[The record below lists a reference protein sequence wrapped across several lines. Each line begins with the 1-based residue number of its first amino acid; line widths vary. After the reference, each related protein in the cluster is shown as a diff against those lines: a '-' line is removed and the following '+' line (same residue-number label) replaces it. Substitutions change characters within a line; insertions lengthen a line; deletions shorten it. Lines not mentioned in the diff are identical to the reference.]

1 MASNNDEMENTQYS
15 QSAIIFLFIGLIV
28 WILILAFAIY
38 ITQNYWSRVRNI
50 WKIMSIIFMFLLSP
64 LISII
69 FILLGIAEKAY

>member
-1 MASNNDEMENTQYS
+1 MASNNDEIENTQYS
-15 QSAIIFLFIGLIV
+15 QSAIIFLLIGLIV
-28 WILILAFAIY
+28 WILILSFAIY